1 MDDLDIVW
9 SCLMHLTDVSDFHP
23 NLYPLLFATCILQ
36 VKVNG
41 EPMAMMQ
48 DKDSHMYPHHTLC
61 YVPFV
66 TCVLQV
72 KVKGEPMAM
81 MQDKDS
87 YIYPVSY
94 THLTL
99 PTIVGV

>member
-48 DKDSHMYPHHTLC
+48 DKDSHMYMYPTIP
-61 YVPFV
+61 YP
-66 TCVLQV
+66 TTPCVMYLLL
-72 KVKGEPMAM
+72 
-81 MQDKDS
+81 
-87 YIYPVSY
+87 PVSCR
-94 THLTL
+94 
-99 PTIVGV
+99 